1 MNPTEYIKENNFLKI
16 NVLRRILL
24 FGFLMIG
31 FPLFAQKSNFL
42 NIGAGFE
49 RIAHRDLGMSPLMYS
64 GNGFFTEFS
73 WQKESRQQTLEI
85 AINFAK
91 GLQRSKFENAIEYNK
106 GNIQA
111 YVFYHRNR
119 SVTNRILWGWSNNNV
134 FSHRYNQEFVNFNH
148 HFDYFTNF
156 GPAARYV
163 HPFKIKNRDLS
174 IEGVANFQ
182 LIGFIIRPSYT
193 SSYPEGFLRD
203 ETSIVKGLVHS
214 VKLSHPGNALNFG
227 LHPRLNYLLKSDNRL
242 SLSYQFEFYRLS
254 PTNFVTQSS
263 GIWLI
268 SLSTRL

>member
-1 MNPTEYIKENNFLKI
+1 MNPTEYRKENLFLKI
-16 NVLRRILL
+16 VLLRLILF

-31 FPLFAQKSNFL
+31 YSSFAQKSNFL

-49 RIAHRDLGMSPLMYS
+49 HIAHRDLGMSPLMYS

-73 WQKESRQQTLEI
+73 WQKKSPQQTLEI

-111 YVFYHRNR
+111 YIFYHQNR

-156 GPAARYV
+156 GPAVKYV
-163 HPFKIKNRDLS
+163 CPLKIKNRDLS

-193 SSYPEGFLRD
+193 SSYPEGFLRE
-203 ETSIVKGLVHS
+203 ETSIVKNLVHS
-214 VKLSHPGNALNFG
+214 VRFSHPGNSLNFG
-227 LHPRLNYLLKSDNRL
+227 LHPRLNYFLKSGNRL
-242 SLSYQFEFYRLS
+242 SLSYQYELYRLS
-254 PTNFVTQSS
+254 PTNLVSQSS
-263 GIWLI
+263 GIWFI